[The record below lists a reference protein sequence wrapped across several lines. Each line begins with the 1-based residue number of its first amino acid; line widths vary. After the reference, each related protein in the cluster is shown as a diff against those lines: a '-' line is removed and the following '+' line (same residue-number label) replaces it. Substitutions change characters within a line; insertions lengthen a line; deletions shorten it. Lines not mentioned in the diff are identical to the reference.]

1 MQTPRLNVAYTLCV
15 CKILRIRH
23 GNDACAQIFTFT
35 HRNAL
40 PLNISLN
47 SHKLQHVYTLKSN
60 FKFKDTLIPSVL
72 FFGLFALSKSQL
84 SSIRVC
90 FYKYYIYICTYSFLL
105 LIFFA
110 KPSCLLSLKCIRRF
124 MASQK
129 QHLRNLQH
137 TFS

>member
-1 MQTPRLNVAYTLCV
+1 MYVQAPRLNVAYTPCV

-72 FFGLFALSKSQL
+72 FFCLFALSKSQL

-90 FYKYYIYICTYSFLL
+90 FYKYYIYICAYSFLL
-105 LIFFA
+105 SIF
-110 KPSCLLSLKCIRRF
+110 LLSRLVYFR
-124 MASQK
+124 
-129 QHLRNLQH
+129 
-137 TFS
+137 